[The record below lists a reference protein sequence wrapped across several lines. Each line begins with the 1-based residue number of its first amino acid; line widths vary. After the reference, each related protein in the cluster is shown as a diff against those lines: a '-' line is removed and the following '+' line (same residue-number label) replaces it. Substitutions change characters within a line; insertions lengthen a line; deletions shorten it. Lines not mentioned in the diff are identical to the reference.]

1 MDSPQATSTRQAQE
15 DFKLG
20 QTIVR
25 HTLATDQLLEKYR
38 MVSNT
43 LGPGLGAE
51 IPGLQPAC
59 LAARSRARRI
69 NQVICAAYQS
79 LQKLRSEQ
87 MSNLP
92 ELTPRQIESLIE
104 VDRQIIFLGPALSN
118 WFKTKFPPSSTI
130 GKSPGDWVQIDH
142 PIRIAVHFR
151 KELDPELRHTWHSPL
166 ESRFAKVL
174 SRLGGT
180 SPGDPHPSFKFQPF
194 CDEEPEFDR
203 SELAY
208 VKSEVLQAVLPRLPA
223 VAFAARFV
231 EAISMEIGDSAFTAA
246 IADISPRHD

>member
-1 MDSPQATSTRQAQE
+1 MDSPQAPSSRRAPENFKPSQA
-15 DFKLG
+15 
-20 QTIVR
+20 IVR

-51 IPGLQPAC
+51 IPGLQPEC

-69 NQVICAAYQS
+69 NQVICAAYRS
-79 LQKLRSEQ
+79 LQRLRSEQ
-87 MSNLP
+87 TSSLP
-92 ELTPRQIESLIE
+92 ELTPRQIESLME
-104 VDRQIIFLGPALSN
+104 LDKQILLLRPALSN
-118 WFKTKFPPSSTI
+118 WFETKFPPSSTI

-166 ESRFAKVL
+166 EWRFAKVL

-194 CDEEPEFDR
+194 CDEEPKIDR

-208 VKSEVLQAVLPRLPA
+208 VKSEVLQAVLPRIPA

-231 EAISMEIGDSAFTAA
+231 EAISLEIGDSAFTAA
-246 IADISPRHD
+246 IADMSPRHD